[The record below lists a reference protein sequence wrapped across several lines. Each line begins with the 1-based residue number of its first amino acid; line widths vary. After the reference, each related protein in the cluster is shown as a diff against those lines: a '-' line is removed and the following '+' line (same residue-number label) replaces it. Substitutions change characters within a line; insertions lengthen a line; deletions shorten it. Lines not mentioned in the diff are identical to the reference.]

1 VEDFARRAFRR
12 PLQPAERDELARFYR
27 SLRAENGLEHE
38 EAIRNTLVRVLM
50 SPHFL
55 YRSEPVEGPGVRA
68 LPDLAL
74 ASRLSYFLWASVPD
88 QTLLDLAARG
98 TLHRPA
104 VLAAQARR
112 MLQDPRAR
120 RLATEFVGNWLDF
133 RRFEQHNGV
142 DRERFPAFDNDLR
155 EAMFEEPIRFA
166 LDVIQ
171 RDGSVLDFLYAKH
184 TFVNPPLAKH
194 YGMPVVAGGL
204 DHWERVD
211 GADQFGRGGLLPMS
225 VFLTANSPGLRTS
238 PVKRGY
244 WVVRRVLGE
253 RIPPPPANVPELP
266 HDEAKLG
273 DLTLRQVLERHRADK
288 ACAGCHARF
297 DAFGLV
303 FEGYGPVGERRER
316 DFGGRPV
323 ETQAV
328 FPDGTEA
335 AGLDGLIAYV
345 RAHREGDFVDNLCR
359 KLLAYALGRT
369 LILSDEATI
378 DEMKRR
384 LATGGH
390 RFGALIDTIVTS
402 PQWINKRGA
411 AALAQQ

>member
-1 VEDFARRAFRR
+1 VR
-12 PLQPAERDELARFYR
+12 PLSDQ
-27 SLRAENGLEHE
+27 
-38 EAIRNTLVRVLM
+38 
-50 SPHFL
+50 
-55 YRSEPVEGPGVRA
+55 
-68 LPDLAL
+68 AL
-74 ASRLSYFLWASVPD
+74 ASRLSYFLWASLPD

-98 TLHRPA
+98 TLHRPE

-112 MLQDPRAR
+112 MLKDARAR

-142 DRERFPAFDNDLR
+142 DRQRFPAFDNDLR
-155 EAMFEEPIRFA
+155 AAMFEEPIRYA
-166 LDVIQ
+166 LDVIH
-171 RDGSVLDFLYAKH
+171 RDRPVLDFLYGQD
-184 TFVNPPLAKH
+184 TFVNPPLARH
-194 YGMPVVAGGL
+194 YGMPAVDGGL
-204 DHWERVD
+204 DHWVRVD
-211 GADQFGRGGLLPMS
+211 RAGQYGRGGLLPMS

-244 WVVRRVLGE
+244 WVVRRLLGE

-273 DLTLRQVLERHRADK
+273 DLTLRQVLERHRADQ

-303 FEGYGPVGERRER
+303 FEGYGPVGERRAH

-335 AGLDGLIAYV
+335 TGLDGLVRYV
-345 RAHREGDFVDNLCR
+345 REHRQGDFVDNLCR
-359 KLLAYALGRT
+359 KLLAYGLGRT
-369 LILSDEATI
+369 LILSDEATV
-378 DEMKRR
+378 DQMKRR
-384 LATGGH
+384 LASNGQ
-390 RFGALIDTIVTS
+390 RFGALVESIVTS
-402 PQWINKRGA
+402 PQFLEKRGA